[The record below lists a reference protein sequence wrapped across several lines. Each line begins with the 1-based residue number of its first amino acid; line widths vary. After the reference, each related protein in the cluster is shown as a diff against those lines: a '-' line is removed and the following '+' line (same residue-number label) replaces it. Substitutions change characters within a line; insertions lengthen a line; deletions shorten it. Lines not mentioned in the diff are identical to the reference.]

1 VKPLPLWVND
11 LLSEQRVKRYQ
22 VYLRRKGRPPKKT
35 LKLPL
40 PLLCAIDAG
49 KTTGAAL
56 LTPAW
61 AVVLEA
67 DDEDFLFA
75 ELFFIHL
82 SKARKVKAKVCIES
96 GFCPCADA
104 VYRAGVYTGLA
115 FANKLMPAL
124 IHPNAKA
131 QIFKQTPLSA
141 KRLLLSHSLQP
152 LNLTL
157 AKTEGEGYFQ
167 HAADAVGLAFAYLRH
182 NHNIPTPT
190 IRLF

>member
-1 VKPLPLWVND
+1 VKQLPLWVND
-11 LLSEQRVKRYQ
+11 LLSEHRVKRYQ
-22 VYLRRKGRPPKKT
+22 VYLRRKGRPPKDS

-49 KTTGAAL
+49 KTTGVAL
-56 LTPAW
+56 LSPAW

-75 ELFFIHL
+75 ELFFTHL

-115 FANKLMPAL
+115 FANKLIPAL

-131 QIFKQTPLSA
+131 QIFKQTPLSV
-141 KRLLLSHSLQP
+141 KRLLLTQAFQP
-152 LNLTL
+152 FNLAL
-157 AKTEGEGYFQ
+157 SKTVGEGYFQ
-167 HAADAVGLAFAYLRH
+167 HAADALGITFAYLRH

>member
-1 VKPLPLWVND
+1 VKQLPLWVNT
-11 LLSEQRVKRYQ
+11 LLSEHRVERYQ
-22 VYLRRKGRPPKKT
+22 IYVRRKGRPPKKT

-56 LTPAW
+56 LSPAW
-61 AVVLEA
+61 VVVLEA
-67 DDEDFLFA
+67 DDNDIRFA
-75 ELFFIHL
+75 ETLFRYL
-82 SKARKVKAKVCIES
+82 PKTAKVCIES

-104 VYRAGVYTGLA
+104 VYRAGVYTGSALA
-115 FANKLMPAL
+115 HKFVPAL

-131 QIFKQTPLSA
+131 QIYKQTPLSA
-141 KRLLLSHSLQP
+141 KRLLLAYSLQP

-157 AKTEGEGYFQ
+157 EKTQGEGYFQ
-167 HAADAVGLAFAYLRH
+167 HAADAVGVAYAYLKH
-182 NHNIPTPT
+182 HHNIPTPI